1 MDKAAPITNRLSL
14 RSTTSMLWVVYF
26 ISFFCGMTQC
36 FESVFLPEFKELF
49 HLGYQ
54 QQMYTMF
61 AKNIPFLFAFFV
73 GSKLLAVGYRRCMT
87 FAMLL
92 YAAGTLLLVPG
103 LRQGRYELLL
113 LGFFL
118 IGSGFT
124 VQIVA
129 MNPLLSALGPADS
142 KSSRLNFG
150 NALGAIAQIIAPAT
164 LSFIIPVAAISVGEK
179 LPYIKSL
186 FQVLGLSLIALALI
200 TLALNETG
208 IRSTMEQAFPD
219 EASTSRESL
228 FVRPNVV
235 LGFVSIFLALGI
247 EASLFGFFRN
257 YVESPTG
264 GGLSAHQSERLFT
277 LYFLLFA
284 LGRVAASW
292 IQKRI
297 KPSTHMTLNLLA
309 AVLCLFLVVFA
320 KGYVS
325 LIAVTIIGFFASIFY
340 PTLYAIATEGL
351 GQLTGK
357 ASGLLTLGFLGCA
370 IIPVL
375 QGKLA
380 DTVGLHYSYLA
391 GILVYFFVLFYV
403 LRGQLLRRA
412 PLASPQ

>member
-1 MDKAAPITNRLSL
+1 
-14 RSTTSMLWVVYF
+14 MLWTVYF
-26 ISFFCGMTQC
+26 ISFFCGMAQC
-36 FESVFLPEFKELF
+36 FESVFLPEFKEFF

-54 QQMYTMF
+54 EQMYTMF

-73 GSKLLAVGYRRCMT
+73 GSKLAIVGYKRCLT
-87 FAMLL
+87 IAMLL
-92 YAAGTLLLVPG
+92 YAAGTLLLLPG

-129 MNPLLSALGPADS
+129 MNPLLSALGPRDG

-164 LSFIIPVAAISVGEK
+164 LSFIIPAAAISVTDK
-179 LPYIKSL
+179 LPYMRSL
-186 FQVLGLSLIALALI
+186 FQILGFLLIVLALVTLSLNDAD
-200 TLALNETG
+200 
-208 IRSTMEQAFPD
+208 IRSKM
-219 EASTSRESL
+219 EASFPNENSDSQKSL
-228 FVRPNVV
+228 WHRPKVI
-235 LGFVSIFLALGI
+235 LGFVSVFLALGV

-257 YVESPTG
+257 YVESPAG

-292 IQKRI
+292 LQTRI
-297 KPSTHMTLNLLA
+297 RPSMHMAINLLA
-309 AVLCLFLVVFA
+309 AILCLFFIVFG
-320 KGYVS
+320 KGYTALVA
-325 LIAVTIIGFFASIFY
+325 ITVIGFFVSIFY

-351 GQLTGK
+351 GDLTGR

-375 QGKLA
+375 QGRLA
-380 DTVGLHYSYLA
+380 DSVGIHFSYA
-391 GILVYFFVLFYV
+391 TAILVYSFVFVYV
-403 LRGQLLRRA
+403 LRNPATRTELPGV
-412 PLASPQ
+412 PI